1 MNVIFLE
8 VEDYE
13 TENLLNSMSC
23 VGLNNIDS
31 GAGMPFAYLK
41 REHYTVGDFNLLFSS
56 FFNISFSFL
65 IFPFLLSLI
74 VLFLFLIFHFL
85 L

>member
-8 VEDYE
+8 AEDYE

-31 GAGMPFAYLK
+31 GAGMPFADLK

-56 FFNISFSFL
+56 FFNLLFSSFFNISFSFL
-65 IFPFLLSLI
+65 IF
-74 VLFLFLIFHFL
+74 LFLF
-85 L
+85 